1 MSEDLR
7 AVAAAI
13 FSPDEKR
20 VLSILRANDQSDS
33 LAGFWGLPAVS
44 HLKTEEEIDAAK
56 RIGPEKLGTPIIP
69 VERLGELQ
77 GERALGI
84 LTLGL
89 WRCDMTDEPDFA
101 KRVIIPGKSQYV
113 VWEWKKPEELVT
125 SASSGSL
132 CSGVLL
138 NHLNIPY
145 GKSR

>member
-13 FSPDEKR
+13 FSSDENR
-20 VLSILRANDQSDS
+20 VLSILRPNDPNDP
-33 LAGFWGLPAVS
+33 LAGFWGLPANS
-44 HLKTEEEIDAAK
+44 YLLTEEEIDAAK
-56 RIGPEKLGTPIIP
+56 RIGPEKLGTPTIP

-77 GERALGI
+77 GQRALGI

-89 WRCDMTDEPDFA
+89 WRCNMPEEPDFA
-101 KRVIIPGKSQYV
+101 KRVVIPGKSQYV
-113 VWEWKKPEELVT
+113 AWEWKKPEELVT
-125 SASSGSL
+125 SASRGSL

-138 NHLNIPY
+138 NHLHIPY